1 MKPALNSLLC
11 LLLLTGCQHVQREM
25 FLADVRINDKPVRFA
40 YDTGAGETVM
50 WTHSA
55 KRLGLKVFKP
65 PSSPKLAPGCVK
77 IGHTELCRFNVGH
90 ETFQLKL
97 ATVHLPWPWGG
108 LMDTDGVIGWPDL
121 KSDFM
126 AFDTADDS
134 IKNVD
139 GLPQD
144 TNGWTRLPLYRH
156 TGVLALE
163 IPRADGKTGVLQV
176 DTGSAEGASL
186 SPARWKEWRATH
198 PHAHGS
204 WLLNFMPGSGPAIGR
219 QYEADD
225 LVIGPL
231 TWKRVTIRKARPT
244 EMAIAEGGGVVEA
257 SIGLAALRQLNL
269 IIDRTNQMAY
279 VRRSPDWVLSCE
291 ATRQKA
297 QRRATSSTNST
308 VRLNFQAHEYA
319 DLAQAALDSGKFDD
333 AITNLTRLLELQP
346 DNAGALAARGE
357 LLFRLH
363 AAEGSATN
371 LDRALSDLSRALELD
386 AGITYAYYGRGS
398 IYYLTQRW
406 DDALRDYQRF
416 CQKAPDQSNYPR
428 FYVWLIRARKG
439 EQAAADQELC
449 AWFGPGQKVKADR
462 WQRNVSAFLLGAMS
476 EADFLGASR
485 RGYDSGRQCEAW
497 FYAGMKRC
505 LSGDAAT
512 ARDYFQKCLATGR
525 KDYEEYNLAAA
536 ELRLLERQS
545 LSGVT
550 LGCGTECPPRTDI
563 GIGAVPGQRPTGKL
577 LPEYYRFVSSVSA
590 APLGPTQPAT

>member
-1 MKPALNSLLC
+1 
-11 LLLLTGCQHVQREM
+11 M
-25 FLADVRINDKPVRFA
+25 FLADVRINDKPMRFA
-40 YDTGAGETVM
+40 YDTGAAGTVM

-55 KRLGLKVFKP
+55 KRLGLKVSKP
-65 PSSPKLAPGCVK
+65 PSSPKLAPGTVK
-77 IGHTELCRFNVGH
+77 IGHTEMCHFTVGD

-97 ATVHLPWPWGG
+97 ATVHLPWPWDG
-108 LMDTDGVIGWPDL
+108 LVDLDGVIGWPDL

-126 AFDTADDS
+126 AFDTADDA
-134 IKNVD
+134 IKGVD

-144 TNGWTRLPLYRH
+144 TNGWTRLPLSRH

-163 IPRADGKTGVLQV
+163 IPRADGKTGILEV
-176 DTGSAEGASL
+176 DTGNAEGVSL

-198 PHAHGS
+198 PHAHGR

-219 QYEADD
+219 QYKADD
-225 LVIGPL
+225 LGIGPL
-231 TWKRVTIRKARPT
+231 TWKRMTIRKARPT
-244 EMAIAEGGGVVEA
+244 EMGIAEDRDVFEA
-257 SIGLAALRQLNL
+257 SIGLVALRQLNL

-279 VRRSPDWVLSCE
+279 VRRSPDWVPSQE

-297 QRRATSSTNST
+297 QRRAMSSTNST

-319 DLAQAALDSGKFDD
+319 DLAQAALDSGKFDH
-333 AITNLTRLLELQP
+333 AVTNLTRLLELQP

-398 IYYLTQRW
+398 ICYLTQRW

-416 CQKAPDQSNYPR
+416 CEKAPDQSNYPR
-428 FYVWLIRARKG
+428 FYIWLIRSRKG
-439 EQAAADQELC
+439 EQAAADQDLS
-449 AWFGPGQKVKADR
+449 AWLAPRKKPKADR
-462 WQRNVSAFLLGAMS
+462 WARSVGAFLLDRMS

-485 RGYDSGRQCEAW
+485 RGHDSGRQCEAW

-505 LSGDAAT
+505 LLGDTVT
-512 ARDYFQKCLATGR
+512 ARDYLQKCLATDR

-545 LSGVT
+545 HSGVT
-550 LGCGTECPPRTDI
+550 LG
-563 GIGAVPGQRPTGKL
+563 
-577 LPEYYRFVSSVSA
+577 A
-590 APLGPTQPAT
+590 AWRVHRADV